1 MTDQQQWLA
10 PEYYNMTSEME
21 HHEAG
26 KTALKW
32 LSETGGY
39 EEITY
44 GELLKKA
51 NRLAGGLASLGFN
64 KGDRVLVVV
73 PRRIIAYVIYLACLK
88 LGLAVIPSSEMLRAK
103 DIAYRLRHSE
113 ARAVIAWTGVT
124 GEVDK
129 ISDDLPAL
137 AHRIVVPGTTQQM
150 HLVGLCWMS

>member
-21 HHEAG
+21 HHDAS

-32 LSETGGY
+32 LSETGDY

-51 NRLAGGLASLGFN
+51 NRLAGGLAGLGFN

-73 PRRIIAYVIYLACLK
+73 PRRIIACVIYLACLK
-88 LGLAVIPSSEMLRAK
+88 L
-103 DIAYRLRHSE
+103 
-113 ARAVIAWTGVT
+113 
-124 GEVDK
+124 
-129 ISDDLPAL
+129 
-137 AHRIVVPGTTQQM
+137 
-150 HLVGLCWMS
+150 